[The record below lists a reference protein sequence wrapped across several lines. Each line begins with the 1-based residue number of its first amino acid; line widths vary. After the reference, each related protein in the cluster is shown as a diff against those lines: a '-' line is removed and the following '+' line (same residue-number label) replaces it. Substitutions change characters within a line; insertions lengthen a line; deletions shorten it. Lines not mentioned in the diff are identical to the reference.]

1 MSDACHCDI
10 TLAAPMLLRMRRSH
24 RRMMNALMQVH
35 HHYQAGL
42 AMRQRGKAEKPA
54 RADNQSIVALP
65 IHSARTDAWM
75 GSSAW

>member
-10 TLAAPMLLRMRRSH
+10 TPAAPMSLRMRRSH

-42 AMRQRGKAEKPA
+42 AMRQRGKAENPPS
-54 RADNQSIVALP
+54 RQSEHRRLADP
-65 IHSARTDAWM
+65 IGTH
-75 GSSAW
+75 